1 MTGQP
6 TTTLRDRTKRGLVW
20 ASAEAAARTLVQTG
34 VLIVLS
40 RLLTPGDYGVI
51 GAALIVVGIS
61 SIFSQLGVGPA
72 IVQRQALESKHLD
85 AAFWISIV
93 FGLATAAVVWLAA
106 PAIAAF
112 FAPND
117 PQMHSLTPTLRWL
130 CLVFP
135 ISALSVVS
143 ESLIQ
148 RDLRFDLIARAEVWS
163 YFVGFGCV
171 AIALAWCGWG
181 VWALVCGQLVQML
194 MRTDMVFT
202 SISWRPRAVCTR
214 SAMRDLFHF
223 SAGLTVA
230 RLLNYIATTG
240 DNMVVGRVLGANAL
254 GIYGRA
260 YQLMSQPAN
269 LIGNVLDKVL
279 FPAMAKV
286 QDSDD
291 RLGRVYRQGVGL
303 LASVMLPISAMIY
316 LLAPE
321 IVLVLLGPKWEGVIF
336 PLQIFSVALLFRTGM
351 KMSNS
356 LIRARGQVYQMAWCQ
371 LLYAATTVGFA
382 WLGRAWGIE
391 GVCYGVLASILLC
404 FTVCAAI
411 CLRGLNLGWLPFL
424 GEHLPGLRLAAIVY
438 ITGWAALGSL
448 RGHHTQDWLTLLA
461 AGSAMAG
468 IAALVVVFSPVTFLG
483 QNGARIQDGRRRV
496 FARFTTPA

>member
-1 MTGQP
+1 MTARP
-6 TTTLRDRTKRGLVW
+6 TTLREKTRRGLVW

-40 RLLTPGDYGVI
+40 RLLTPGDYGVV

-72 IVQRQALESKHLD
+72 IVQRLEIEPRHLD
-85 AAFWISIV
+85 AAFAISMA
-93 FGLATAAVVWLAA
+93 FGLVTAVAIWLAA

-112 FAPND
+112 FAPGD
-117 PQMHSLTPTLRWL
+117 PQMQSLTPILRWL
-130 CLVFP
+130 CVIFP
-135 ISALSVVS
+135 ISALGVVS

-163 YFVGFGCV
+163 YFTGFGCV
-171 AIALAWCGWG
+171 AIVLAWCGWG
-181 VWALVCGQLVQML
+181 AWALVCGQIVQAL
-194 MRTDMVFT
+194 MRTEMILR
-202 SISWRPRAVCTR
+202 SITWRPRPSCRR

-240 DNMVVGRVLGANAL
+240 DNMVVGRALGASAL
-254 GIYGRA
+254 GVYGRA

-286 QDSDD
+286 QDCDE

-321 IVLVLLGPKWEGVIF
+321 IVQVLLGPKWEGVIF

-351 KMSNS
+351 KLSNS
-356 LIRARGQVYQMAWCQ
+356 LIRARGQVYQMALCQ
-371 LLYAATTVGFA
+371 LIYAATTVGFA

-404 FTVCAAI
+404 FTICAAI
-411 CLRGLNLGWLPFL
+411 CLRGLRMGWLAFL
-424 GEHLPGLRLAAIVY
+424 REHLPGLWLAAAVY
-438 ITGWAALGSL
+438 ATGWAALENL
-448 RGHHTQDWLTLLA
+448 RAHDARGWFTLLA

-468 IAALVVVFSPVTFLG
+468 IALLLVLFRPLTFLG
-483 QNGARIQDGRRRV
+483 QSGARIHDRRREI
-496 FARFTTPA
+496 FSRFTRLA